1 MVRSAICRRATR
13 PASTLPSRPQASDR
27 PWSRARASRYSRSNR
42 KTLCPSM
49 TSGSRSRISRVHSAR
64 SAGSSS
70 RSPRT
75 TWRKPVESASATAT
89 MRSPGRAALGNSWPS
104 VVTTSMSRA
113 SRRRSSNPRPPNE
126 VRPVRSRYWWT
137 GSARK
142 RYGAAGEP
150 ADCPLRSRQSSRA
163 PRASDQEPNRAI
175 QRSSPG
181 PSSVSTETSPGAS
194 ATSVLSAARRNG
206 ENGACSVATASPSRR
221 HSVSARPPRARP
233 NARRP
238 GAGSRP
244 KRSGARGRVSPRLGE
259 GFLHGRAVGGEVGQP
274 HERAAGLDDDDRRDR
289 GDAVLG
295 GGRLEVG
302 EDGLAPDAGRE
313 VCREAPHVGAGGG
326 DDVTD
331 HSGVADVAALGEVG
345 LVEPEV
351 HALEQRLILLLD
363 ALRRLERGEAP
374 ARELAVRPRGEADP
388 VARRHRSAAPPALLA
403 IRAREQ
409 DAARGRR
416 AQRERARLDAKR
428 VA

>member
-1 MVRSAICRRATR
+1 MVRSAICGRARR
-13 PASTLPSRPQASDR
+13 PASALPSGPQASDR
-27 PWSRARASRYSRSNR
+27 PWSRARASRYWRSNR
-42 KTLCPSM
+42 KTLCPSI

-113 SRRRSSNPRPPNE
+113 SRRRASNPTPPNE
-126 VRPVRSRYWWT
+126 GRPVTSRDWRT
-137 GSARK
+137 GSAR
-142 RYGAAGEP
+142 RG
-150 ADCPLRSRQSSRA
+150 D
-163 PRASDQEPNRAI
+163 
-175 QRSSPG
+175 
-181 PSSVSTETSPGAS
+181 
-194 ATSVLSAARRNG
+194 
-206 ENGACSVATASPSRR
+206 
-221 HSVSARPPRARP
+221 
-233 NARRP
+233 
-238 GAGSRP
+238 
-244 KRSGARGRVSPRLGE
+244 RGRVSPRLGE

-313 VCREAPHVGAGGG
+313 VRREAPHVGAGGG
-326 DDVTD
+326 GDVTD

-428 VA
+428 VAELVREPPEPARRRGAPGSEVVGVDSQPDLTWHGAGRAAH